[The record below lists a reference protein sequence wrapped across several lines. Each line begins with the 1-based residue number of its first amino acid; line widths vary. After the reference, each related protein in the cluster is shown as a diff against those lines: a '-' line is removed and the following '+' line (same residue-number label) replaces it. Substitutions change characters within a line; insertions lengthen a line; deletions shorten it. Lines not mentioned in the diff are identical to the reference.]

1 MLQITEQATTHLLR
15 ARTESGFDEHAG
27 ARFVGG
33 SAGVGLTFASA
44 PEPGDQVL
52 AAGSPLPIYVADDIS
67 AVLDQAVIDVA
78 PDDGES
84 RLVLRSQTDAS

>member
-15 ARTESGFDEHAG
+15 ARTEHGFDEHAG
-27 ARFVGG
+27 ARFVRG

-44 PEPGDQVL
+44 PEPGDQVV
-52 AAGSPLPIYVADDIS
+52 AAGSALPVYVAEDAA

-78 PDDGES
+78 ADNGES
-84 RLVLRSQTDAS
+84 RLVLRSQASAS